1 MSGDRRSA
9 ALARSRA
16 PLCPLSA
23 RRKLRARDI
32 GSAPGLQAPSPPLR
46 IQLDFSSL
54 RGLGFLA
61 VLSVAAC
68 GGRTAAAPAPAP
80 QNLPVYAGNATQLF
94 DDRIDPTAVGLAD
107 VTENPRTDPVLR
119 ARTQNAEVAGR
130 TRVSTV
136 TVDSSGGKPVYRLR
150 FTFVEPPVVAR
161 GFSGKEIEVA
171 VRDDS
176 PAFGIVKW
184 LDTKL
189 IGHSFIGFFHR
200 FAGNYEPEVRF
211 HLSPDDAQ
219 VMAAVRDA
227 SALSELLRR

>member
-1 MSGDRRSA
+1 M
-9 ALARSRA
+9 
-16 PLCPLSA
+16 LS
-23 RRKLRARDI
+23 L
-32 GSAPGLQAPSPPLR
+32 
-46 IQLDFSSL
+46 
-54 RGLGFLA
+54 
-61 VLSVAAC
+61 VAC
-68 GGRTAAAPAPAP
+68 GGRTAAAPTP

-136 TVDSSGGKPVYRLR
+136 TVDSVGGKPVYRLR

-211 HLSPDDAQ
+211 HLSPDDAR

-227 SALSELLRR
+227 SALSELIGP

>member
-1 MSGDRRSA
+1 
-9 ALARSRA
+9 
-16 PLCPLSA
+16 
-23 RRKLRARDI
+23 
-32 GSAPGLQAPSPPLR
+32 LR
-46 IQLDFSSL
+46 IQREFSFL

-61 VLSVAAC
+61 LLWVIAC
-68 GGRTAAAPAPAP
+68 GGRPAATPTP
-80 QNLPVYAGNATQLF
+80 QNLPIYAGNARQLF

-119 ARTQNAEVAGR
+119 ARTQNAELAGR

-136 TVDSSGGKPVYRLR
+136 TVDSVGGKPVYRLR
-150 FTFVEPPVVAR
+150 FTFPERPIVAR
-161 GFSGKEIEVA
+161 GFSGDQIEIA

-200 FAGNYEPEVRF
+200 FAGSYEPEVRF
-211 HLSPDDAQ
+211 HLSPDDPRIL
-219 VMAAVRDA
+219 AAVRDA
-227 SALSELLRR
+227 SALSELIQP